1 MEANNKKQNTCSLVT
16 RSRMCL
22 IKHEGI
28 DYKSAEHFY
37 SAEMARFHDRLD
49 LIDDILDA
57 RDGYATKRIV
67 RSIKV
72 KAKWHEHKIE
82 VMKKIIN
89 RKFDQNDSLR
99 DRLLKT
105 KGELYEA
112 TKTDLDFACGA
123 YTFSGQRHLKKQY
136 PWKKHS
142 WGNIMYLQRQHNWNG
157 LTIANCIYFIPEIV

>member
-72 KAKWHEHKIE
+72 KAEWHEHKIE

-112 TKTDLDFACGA
+112 TKTDLDFTC
-123 YTFSGQRHLKKQY
+123 
-136 PWKKHS
+136 
-142 WGNIMYLQRQHNWNG
+142 G
-157 LTIANCIYFIPEIV
+157 LTLSQVKDISKNNIPGKNILGEILCTYRDNITGMV